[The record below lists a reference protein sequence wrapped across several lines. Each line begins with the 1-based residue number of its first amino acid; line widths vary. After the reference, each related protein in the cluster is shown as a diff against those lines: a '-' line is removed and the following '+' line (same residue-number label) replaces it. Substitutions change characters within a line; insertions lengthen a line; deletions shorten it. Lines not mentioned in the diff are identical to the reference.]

1 MGMDVGSKK
10 KVSKRGSE
18 VIEKGKRTSP
28 VTGDRRAREVAYD
41 TDWGISMHATV
52 IPARKSP
59 PNLDTN
65 AR

>member
-1 MGMDVGSKK
+1 MEKKERKQSGSKA
-10 KVSKRGSE
+10 
-18 VIEKGKRTSP
+18 IEEGKRTSP